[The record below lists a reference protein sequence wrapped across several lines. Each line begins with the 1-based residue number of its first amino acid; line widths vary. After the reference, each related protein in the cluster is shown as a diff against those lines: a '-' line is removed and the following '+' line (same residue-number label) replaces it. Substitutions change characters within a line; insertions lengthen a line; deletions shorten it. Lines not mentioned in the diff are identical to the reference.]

1 MDGVVELSSPTEIAE
16 DDSELDPLPDNASE
30 HAEHA
35 KKEKRKR
42 VATDSDAAKRE
53 EEDVIDSPSKRPLRA
68 GDVPLTGSEI
78 RALLFEHVT
87 EMKSAWSTFRS
98 SVQDRLDGI
107 EQEQKSSHFEINN
120 LQSRTRVVEK
130 DLIGCR
136 QQTDLN
142 TKHLDELTEEVKNM
156 KVQLAEGK
164 AASSSGVNFPAQ
176 IAAAPGGTVDPWG
189 EYLKK
194 RQVHDKPDGGDQKDQ
209 RDRGDMLTEDEKKTL
224 VLGGWLQDTKRAVIE
239 EESAVILQMEEVKT
253 LIDVDK
259 LAVYGPRRSVGM
271 LKFVVREG
279 ETMNDVKNRMW
290 EFVKLVSRLKV
301 QLASTRTGNEC
312 RTLWASF
319 VKTKTARTMSS
330 HVSMVRRVTMG
341 LAADVLASNVSGI
354 AGIVADQ
361 QSAYDCDW
369 SLGTIWLGVNKL
381 ASSTHRVPKDDEHV
395 LMSGGWVSLTAVA
408 RAAGCSTEEAKQAF
422 EKEL

>member
-1 MDGVVELSSPTEIAE
+1 
-16 DDSELDPLPDNASE
+16 
-30 HAEHA
+30 
-35 KKEKRKR
+35 
-42 VATDSDAAKRE
+42 
-53 EEDVIDSPSKRPLRA
+53 
-68 GDVPLTGSEI
+68 
-78 RALLFEHVT
+78 
-87 EMKSAWSTFRS
+87 
-98 SVQDRLDGI
+98 
-107 EQEQKSSHFEINN
+107 
-120 LQSRTRVVEK
+120 
-130 DLIGCR
+130 
-136 QQTDLN
+136 
-142 TKHLDELTEEVKNM
+142 M

-176 IAAAPGGTVDPWG
+176 HAAVPGGTVDPWG

-194 RQVHDKPDGGDQKDQ
+194 KQMHDKPEGGDPKDQ

-224 VLGGWLQDTKRAVIE
+224 VLGGWLQDTKRSVIE

-253 LIDVDK
+253 LIDADK

-301 QLASTRTGNEC
+301 QLTSTRTGNEC
-312 RTLWASF
+312 RTLWAFF
-319 VKTKTARTMSS
+319 VKTRTARTRSS

-341 LAADVLASNVSGI
+341 LAADVLASNVSGV

-395 LMSGGWVSLTAVA
+395 LLSGGWVSLTAVA

-422 EKEL
+422 EREL